1 MKTAI
6 ATTQA
11 SRQLPW
17 IATQQSVDLVLLDRI
32 ADGDKL
38 AMQALFGWHNLSVY
52 RCVLHF
58 VGDKALA
65 EDIVIEVFVDV
76 WRNAKRFAGNSL
88 VSTWIMAIAR
98 FKAISSLRRRKDE
111 VVHGGIAAAIP
122 DTPDDPEIAARK
134 KVQNALL
141 RECTSH
147 IDGED

>member
-6 ATTQA
+6 AVTEA

-17 IATQQSVDLVLLDRI
+17 AAAQQSVDLVLLDRI
-32 ADGDKL
+32 ADGNKL
-38 AMQALFGWHNLSVY
+38 AMQALFECHNLSVY
-52 RCVLHF
+52 RCVLHL
-58 VGDKALA
+58 VDDKALA

-111 VVHGGIAAAIP
+111 MVHGDLAAEIP
-122 DTPDDPEIAARK
+122 DRPDDPEILAQK
-134 KVQNALL
+134 KVRAAML

-147 IDGED
+147 LLRDH